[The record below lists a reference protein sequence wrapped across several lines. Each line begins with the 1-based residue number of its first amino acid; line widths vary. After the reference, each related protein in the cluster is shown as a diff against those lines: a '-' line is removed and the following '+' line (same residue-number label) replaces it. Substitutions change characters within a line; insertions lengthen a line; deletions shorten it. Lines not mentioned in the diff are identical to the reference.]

1 MKHELR
7 VLFHE
12 LADLPSGE
20 RDRVLR
26 ERQVAPDL
34 RAEVEA
40 LLRFDSLGDEALAY
54 SVSATAS
61 EILSSSSIGGV
72 RCGPYRLVR
81 LLGSGGMGSVYLAER
96 IDGEIQQ
103 RVAVKLLRSEYCRPV
118 WRNRFLKE
126 RQLLALLNHPSI
138 VHMID
143 AGQTEEGRPYLIM
156 EYVEGLAIDVYCQR
170 LALREQLWL
179 FLRACEGVSHAH
191 QHLIIHRDLKPSN
204 ILVDASGQPKLL
216 DFGIAKLL
224 EETGEA
230 TQTAERLLTPNYA
243 SPEQLRGA
251 PQSTATDVYSLGAV
265 LYKLLTGQSPR
276 ESATNTA
283 GQVGGTPA
291 IRNIPAAR
299 QFNRNLPAD
308 IDFILRKAL
317 REEPEERYVSVEA
330 FAGDIRALLN
340 SEPVEARSGD
350 AWYRSRKFLRRYRIP
365 VAAALV
371 AITGLSAG
379 LVLANRERAIA
390 QRRFLEVRQLANRLF
405 DIDAEARKF
414 AGSTKTRQLIVDT
427 SLEYLRRVSTGVR
440 SDPDLSLE
448 IGNAYMR
455 VARVQGVPVGSNLG
469 QMNQAEQNLRLANG
483 FVRSVL
489 SAQPANRIAVLR
501 AAQIAHDRM
510 LLARF
515 EGRADEALSFARQ
528 SAEWLGKFPV
538 NFSNRPE
545 ADTVMATY
553 MNVAQQHRMSERLD
567 EALRLSARGSEIAG
581 TLQSRPYLGMFRWVS
596 AGVLQRRGE
605 LDEALKA
612 IQEAVKLLDPGP
624 GNTEQGRIMNYVLVL
639 NSEGRILSDDNGP
652 SLGRTEDAIRPL
664 DRAFAIADGAVHKDP
679 NDQVPRGRLA
689 DAGLALAEALE
700 HRDARRALAVYDHV
714 FHHLAEI
721 PNNSSFRRYE
731 VSALAGSTYPLRRL
745 GRRPEAQRRLD
756 AAFERLR
763 QLGLYPTTKS
773 DISPELEDTLR
784 SQADYDASNRN
795 TARAIEVYRDL
806 LNLSLAAKPSPD
818 KSLADSVRLS
828 HIYAELA
835 ALHRQ
840 AGHPDAASTMQS
852 RARDLW
858 IVWDRKLPNNAFVQR
873 QLAGIGFH

>member
-1 MKHELR
+1 
-7 VLFHE
+7 FHE

-26 ERQVAPDL
+26 ERQVAPEL

-40 LLRFDSLGDEALAY
+40 LLRFDSLGDETLSD

-61 EILSSSSIGGV
+61 EMLSSSIRGRV
-72 RCGPYRLVR
+72 HCGPYRLVR

-143 AGQTEEGRPYLIM
+143 AGHTEEERPYLVM
-156 EYVEGLAIDVYCQR
+156 EYVEGLAIDVYSER
-170 LALREQLWL
+170 LGLGEQLSL

-191 QHLIIHRDLKPSN
+191 RHLIIHRDLKPSN

-283 GQVGGTPA
+283 EGVDAAPE
-291 IRNIPAAR
+291 IRNIPAAT
-299 QFNRNLPAD
+299 QLNPYLPAD

-330 FAGDIRALLN
+330 FAGDVRAFLN

-390 QRRFLEVRQLANRLF
+390 QRRFLEVRRLANKLF
-405 DIDAEARKF
+405 DIDGEARKF
-414 AGSTKTRQLIVDT
+414 AGSTKIRQLIVDT
-427 SLEYLRRVSTGVR
+427 SLEYLRRVSTDVR
-440 SDPDLSLE
+440 SDPDLS
-448 IGNAYMR
+448 
-455 VARVQGVPVGSNLG
+455 
-469 QMNQAEQNLRLANG
+469 
-483 FVRSVL
+483 
-489 SAQPANRIAVLR
+489 
-501 AAQIAHDRM
+501 
-510 LLARF
+510 
-515 EGRADEALSFARQ
+515 
-528 SAEWLGKFPV
+528 
-538 NFSNRPE
+538 
-545 ADTVMATY
+545 
-553 MNVAQQHRMSERLD
+553 
-567 EALRLSARGSEIAG
+567 
-581 TLQSRPYLGMFRWVS
+581 
-596 AGVLQRRGE
+596 
-605 LDEALKA
+605 
-612 IQEAVKLLDPGP
+612 
-624 GNTEQGRIMNYVLVL
+624 
-639 NSEGRILSDDNGP
+639 
-652 SLGRTEDAIRPL
+652 
-664 DRAFAIADGAVHKDP
+664 
-679 NDQVPRGRLA
+679 
-689 DAGLALAEALE
+689 
-700 HRDARRALAVYDHV
+700 
-714 FHHLAEI
+714 
-721 PNNSSFRRYE
+721 
-731 VSALAGSTYPLRRL
+731 
-745 GRRPEAQRRLD
+745 
-756 AAFERLR
+756 
-763 QLGLYPTTKS
+763 
-773 DISPELEDTLR
+773 
-784 SQADYDASNRN
+784 
-795 TARAIEVYRDL
+795 
-806 LNLSLAAKPSPD
+806 
-818 KSLADSVRLS
+818 
-828 HIYAELA
+828 
-835 ALHRQ
+835 
-840 AGHPDAASTMQS
+840 
-852 RARDLW
+852 
-858 IVWDRKLPNNAFVQR
+858 
-873 QLAGIGFH
+873 